1 MDKKK
6 TLERIKSLT
15 ELHGAPGFEEDV
27 RNYMKKEM
35 AAEGDGVIVKHMG
48 GFYGGKKSKKANAKR
63 VMIAAHMDEI
73 GFMITNITTNGMLQ
87 FTNLGGVAN
96 DIWQGQRL
104 QVKNRKGDIIV
115 GIVSNIPK
123 HFRTGNEAVPEIK
136 DLLLDIGASSD
147 EEVRELGIEIG
158 DTIVPNTEL
167 TQLSEYR
174 YSAKAWDN
182 RYGCVI
188 AIEILEL
195 LSDVELDVDL
205 YVGANVQEEVG
216 LRGAKPAAELIQPD
230 VALVV
235 DCSPANDIK
244 GVNQLS
250 GELGGGTLIRIKD
263 GTMILQPEFRD
274 YLIKLAED
282 NHINYQYYISPGG
295 TDGGEIHK
303 ANIGI
308 PTAVIGVCARY
319 IHSTNAVFDIR
330 DYYSA
335 RQLLEQVI
343 LNLNIEQINKL
354 QFQD

>member
-1 MDKKK
+1 
-6 TLERIKSLT
+6 
-15 ELHGAPGFEEDV
+15 
-27 RNYMKKEM
+27 MK
-35 AAEGDGVIVKHMG
+35 
-48 GFYGGKKSKKANAKR
+48 
-63 VMIAAHMDEI
+63 
-73 GFMITNITTNGMLQ
+73 L
-87 FTNLGGVAN
+87 
-96 DIWQGQRL
+96 
-104 QVKNRKGDIIV
+104 
-115 GIVSNIPK
+115 
-123 HFRTGNEAVPEIK
+123 VPEIK